1 MALLASAI
9 LAGTPAAMASGS
21 HDAIYVSGNSTF
33 SDCGMDGSDVALLMT
48 GDLEGC
54 LSVFVQGFSCKP
66 ANGFVQYIERGRE
79 VFVGTFRGKPG
90 SFNTTYIVNA
100 AYAEGF
106 CESFDFSTELSGSC
120 THKVSGK
127 SGVFRGAE
135 GVLTFFDVITGMTGD
150 PVTGEFTAGYGAN
163 NFLYAG
169 PIRFRRDLVSLEAP
183 AANAEGPRMAQNVS
197 SGERTPHTSATRSAL
212 ARC

>member
-1 MALLASAI
+1 MALLASAM
-9 LAGTPAAMASGS
+9 LAGAPAAMASGS
-21 HDAIYVSGNSTF
+21 HNAIYVSGNSTF
-33 SDCGMDGSDVALLMT
+33 SDCGMEGSDFGLLMT

-54 LSVFVQGFSCKP
+54 LSIFIQGFSCKP

-90 SFNTTYIVNA
+90 SFNTTYVVNA

-106 CESFDFSTELSGSC
+106 CESFDFSLELSGSC

-135 GVLTFFDVITGMTGD
+135 GVLTLFDVITGMTGD
-150 PVTGEFTAGYGAN
+150 PATGEFTAGYGAN

-169 PIRFRRDLVSLEAP
+169 PISFRRDLVSLAAP
-183 AANAEGPRMAQNVS
+183 AANAEGPQMARNVDGADS
-197 SGERTPHTSATRSAL
+197 ALRTSAPRLAQ